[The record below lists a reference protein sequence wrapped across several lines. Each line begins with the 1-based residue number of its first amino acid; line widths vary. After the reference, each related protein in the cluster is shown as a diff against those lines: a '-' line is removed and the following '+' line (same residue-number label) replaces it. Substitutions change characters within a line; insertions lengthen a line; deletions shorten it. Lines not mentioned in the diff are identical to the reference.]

1 MSEYPTREKSILI
14 FGEFC
19 GVLFSLMKNNI
30 CVPRIYC
37 KAGGRC
43 FSNKKKKKK
52 TKVMRDESLKN
63 TRQKKKLINIEIF
76 LLQRKTNASGE
87 QKPLSV
93 ICKAGLL
100 L

>member
-1 MSEYPTREKSILI
+1 
-14 FGEFC
+14 
-19 GVLFSLMKNNI
+19 MK
-30 CVPRIYC
+30 
-37 KAGGRC
+37 
-43 FSNKKKKKK
+43 
-52 TKVMRDESLKN
+52 DESQKN
-63 TRQKKKLINIEIF
+63 TGQKKNIINIEIF

>member
-1 MSEYPTREKSILI
+1 MCQGFTARL
-14 FGEFC
+14 
-19 GVLFSLMKNNI
+19 VADVSL
-30 CVPRIYC
+30 
-37 KAGGRC
+37 
-43 FSNKKKKKK
+43 KKKKKK
-52 TKVMRDESLKN
+52 VMKDESQKN
-63 TRQKKKLINIEIF
+63 TGQKEKLINIEIF

>member
-1 MSEYPTREKSILI
+1 MFL
-14 FGEFC
+14 
-19 GVLFSLMKNNI
+19 L
-30 CVPRIYC
+30 
-37 KAGGRC
+37 
-43 FSNKKKKKK
+43 KKKKKK
-52 TKVMRDESLKN
+52 VMKDESQKN
-63 TRQKKKLINIEIF
+63 TGQKEKLINIEIF

>member
-1 MSEYPTREKSILI
+1 MSEYLTREKSILI
-14 FGEFC
+14 FGEFDD
-19 GVLFSLMKNNI
+19 VLFSLMKNNI
-30 CVPRIYC
+30 CVARIYS

-43 FSNKKKKKK
+43 FSKKRKKKKE
-52 TKVMRDESLKN
+52 KVMKDESQN
-63 TRQKKKLINIEIF
+63 NSRQKKKLINIDIF
-76 LLQRKTNASGE
+76 LLQRKTNAPGK

>member
-1 MSEYPTREKSILI
+1 MCQGFTARLVADVSAKKKR
-14 FGEFC
+14 
-19 GVLFSLMKNNI
+19 VMKDESQK
-30 CVPRIYC
+30 
-37 KAGGRC
+37 KAG
-43 FSNKKKKKK
+43 
-52 TKVMRDESLKN
+52 
-63 TRQKKKLINIEIF
+63 QKKNLINIEIF

>member
-1 MSEYPTREKSILI
+1 MCQGFTARLVADVSAKKK
-14 FGEFC
+14 
-19 GVLFSLMKNNI
+19 VMKDESQK
-30 CVPRIYC
+30 
-37 KAGGRC
+37 KAG
-43 FSNKKKKKK
+43 
-52 TKVMRDESLKN
+52 
-63 TRQKKKLINIEIF
+63 QKKNQINIEIF